1 MPKRWPD
8 SIYGQGDEPDP
19 RFSLANE
26 RTFLAWIRTTIA
38 LLAAAAAVDAFELR
52 IPGWL
57 QTALGVLLAVAAL
70 LAAIQSWRGWA
81 AAERALRH
89 DRPLPSNDMNIVLAV
104 ALVVV
109 AVALV
114 VGSILW

>member
-1 MPKRWPD
+1 MTKRWPD
-8 SIYGQGDEPDP
+8 SIYGYGNEPDP

-57 QTALGVLLAVAAL
+57 QTALGVLLAAAAL
-70 LAAIQSWRGWA
+70 LAAIKSWRGGA
-81 AAERALRH
+81 AAERERRH
-89 DRPLPSNDMNIVLAV
+89 DRRLPRDSINIVLRKAPRV
-104 ALVVV
+104 E
-109 AVALV
+109 
-114 VGSILW
+114 S